1 MNNDEWLDDRVKYL
15 KGFKSRSEQQELLV
29 LLSEKLNRTAQDDKK
44 FNAIIR
50 AEKASL
56 RATKARQDAA
66 NLINTEKK
74 VAAKAE
80 RTARTHE
87 LCNSAGLLILAGLVD
102 TKTGKPAIDKGE
114 LLGALLGPAQDDKKF
129 NAIIRAEKA
138 SLRATKARQDAANLI
153 NTEKKVAAKAE
164 RVARTHELCN
174 SAGLLILAGLVDTK
188 TGQPTIDRGELL
200 GALLGLAKVP
210 AEDPRRL
217 EWKRAGDSMLTE
229 QSVK

>member
-1 MNNDEWLDDRVKYL
+1 MNNDEWLNDRVKYL
-15 KGFKSRSEQQELLV
+15 KVLKSKSEQQELLV
-29 LLSEKLNRTAQDDKK
+29 LLAEKPNRTAQDDKK

-50 AEKASL
+50 AEKA
-56 RATKARQDAA
+56 RQDAE

-114 LLGALLGPAQDDKKF
+114 LLGALLG
-129 NAIIRAEKA
+129 
-138 SLRATKARQDAANLI
+138 
-153 NTEKKVAAKAE
+153 
-164 RVARTHELCN
+164 
-174 SAGLLILAGLVDTK
+174 
-188 TGQPTIDRGELL
+188 
-200 GALLGLAKVP
+200 LAKVP

-217 EWKRAGDSMLTE
+217 EWKRVLDALLTKDSQT
-229 QSVK
+229 